1 MHMAKRSHT
10 HVNRSRCPCQSSED
24 YGSTQI
30 NPACTKVISLQGVA
44 TGLCAEE
51 EEEDCFL
58 LLLLRRWRW
67 LRHMYQRLLLLNT
80 SMDHWKTE
88 PMLPKRNV
96 AKNSSDKS
104 LAPTHPRHQTNKQT
118 NKNNNNNNTSS
129 CSSSSSSNS
138 NFSETTTTRVTFL
151 ERLGYHLKPYVQ
163 E

>member
-67 LRHMYQRLLLLNT
+67 LRHMYQRLLLLNA

-118 NKNNNNNNTSS
+118 K
-129 CSSSSSSNS
+129 
-138 NFSETTTTRVTFL
+138 TTTTTTPAAAAAAAAATATSQKQQQR
-151 ERLGYHLKPYVQ
+151 E
-163 E
+163 